1 MADEIKEVG
10 DFRLSEARIITSSGT
25 EINVKSNIVGLSLF
39 EDCQRNAISGE
50 VLIQD
55 SADFVGVGPI
65 IGQEYF
71 LLKILPLLEF
81 LLDQVIN
88 ILDQK

>member
-1 MADEIKEVG
+1 MADEIRSVG
-10 DFRLSEARIITSSGT
+10 DFSLAEARIITSSGT
-25 EINVKSNIVGLSLF
+25 EISVKRNIVSLTLF

-55 SADFVGVGPI
+55 SGGFVGFAPI

-71 LLKILPLLEF
+71 LLITLKMF
-81 LLDQVIN
+81 LL
-88 ILDQK
+88 

>member
-10 DFRLSEARIITSSGT
+10 DFRLAEARIITSSGT
-25 EINVKSNIVGLSLF
+25 EISVKRNIVALTLF
-39 EDCQRNAISGE
+39 EDCQRSAISGE

-55 SADFVGVGPI
+55 SGGFVSFAPI

-71 LLKILPLLEF
+71 LLKIQTPSF
-81 LLDQVIN
+81 
-88 ILDQK
+88 KS